1 MMGAKAELEREL
13 GFCKGRIQA
22 LEEQL
27 QTVQAEKA
35 GLFQQI
41 EKLQDSLISVR
52 APDAYRDQQLEREGP
67 LPRPSAELIERNRIH
82 QEFTTGYLNA
92 IEGPLLRDGNDIDD
106 LIKAGIVRDHST
118 VPDSL
123 HGNDES

>member
-1 MMGAKAELEREL
+1 MGAKAELEREL
-13 GFCKGRIQA
+13 AFCKGRIQA

-27 QTVQAEKA
+27 QANQTEKA
-35 GLFQQI
+35 GLFHQI
-41 EKLQDSLISVR
+41 EKLQDSLISIR
-52 APDAYRDQQLEREGP
+52 APEAYRDQQLEREGP
-67 LPRPSAELIERNRIH
+67 LPKPSAELIEKNRINH
-82 QEFTTGYLNA
+82 EVITGYLNA

-118 VPDSL
+118 VPESL